1 MDTKLATII
10 CSDVIGYSSL
20 MQRDEEGTLRKLDLA
35 RALIDPLI
43 NQYKGRLFNTG
54 GDSILVEFASA
65 VDAVKFGIDMQTRMA
80 ALRDGLRWR
89 VGMHV
94 GEVWIYGTNLMGDA
108 VNLAARCESL
118 ADYGGVTMTNAV
130 YQLVVGKMK
139 ATEFVSRGEQ
149 EFKNV
154 APMEIF
160 SVVLPGAEPNPHL
173 AKAPKQA
180 TNTTTRSHSDMIAA
194 VVNDQAARNRTLHD
208 AQMFK
213 REQKFGPATRI
224 LMWRITK
231 NDREALD
238 ELVSMG
244 MKDLIPTDLKNYVA
258 AVLRECCMKIDS
270 ERALKVADL
279 LESKTMNFTSLAV
292 QFVRIAAKVN
302 EQASY
307 RYAMMVFNDPTSS
320 DSEIE
325 SVIGDLQ
332 ESAMK
337 KQVPAMM
344 RLGEYYTK
352 IGDKR
357 NAFRWLYAARAQH
370 NSEAQRLL
378 EELNKTLTK
387 TDFNNFKTD
396 ADALVDQIKFI
407 DDNRMRQ

>member
-10 CSDVIGYSSL
+10 CSDVIGYSTL
-20 MQRDEEGTLRKLDLA
+20 MQRDEEGTLRRLDVC
-35 RALIDPLI
+35 RAVIDPLI
-43 NQYKGRLFNTG
+43 NQHKGRLFNTG

-65 VDAVKFGIDMQTRMA
+65 VDAVKFGIEMQTKM
-80 ALRDGLRWR
+80 LSLKDGLRWR

-118 ADYGGVTMTNAV
+118 ADYGGVTITDAV
-130 YQLVVGKMK
+130 YRLVVGKMRGI
-139 ATEFVSRGEQ
+139 EFVSRGEQ

-154 APMEIF
+154 APMEIW
-160 SVVLPGAEPNPHL
+160 SVVLPGAEPNPNL
-173 AKAPKQA
+173 SKRSKPAV
-180 TNTTTRSHSDMIAA
+180 NTTTKSHAEMVAA
-194 VVNDQAARNRTLHD
+194 VANDQAARNRSLHD
-208 AQMFK
+208 AQMFR

-224 LMWRITK
+224 LMWRLTK

-238 ELVSMG
+238 ELISMG
-244 MKDLIPTDLKNYVA
+244 MKDLIPADLKNYVA
-258 AVLRECCMKIDS
+258 AVLREYCMKIDS
-270 ERALKVADL
+270 DRALKVADL
-279 LESKTMNFTSLAV
+279 LESRYMNYAALAV
-292 QFVRIAAKVN
+292 QFVRIAARVN

-320 DSEIE
+320 DAEIE
-325 SVIGDLQ
+325 SVLGDLK

-352 IGDKR
+352 IGDKK

-370 NSEAQRLL
+370 NSEAQHLL
-378 EELNKTLTK
+378 EELNKTITK
-387 TDFNNFKTD
+387 TEFNNYKTD

>member
-10 CSDVIGYSSL
+10 CSDVIGYSTL
-20 MQRDEEGTLRKLDLA
+20 MQRDEEGTLRRLDVC
-35 RALIDPLI
+35 RAVIDPLI
-43 NQYKGRLFNTG
+43 NQHKGRLFNTG
-54 GDSILVEFASA
+54 GDSILIEFASA
-65 VDAVKFGIDMQTRMA
+65 VDAVRFSIEMQTKM
-80 ALRDGLRWR
+80 LSLKDGLRWR

-118 ADYGGVTMTNAV
+118 ADYGGVTITDAV
-130 YQLVVGKMK
+130 YRLVVGKMRG
-139 ATEFVSRGEQ
+139 TEFVSRGEQ

-154 APMEIF
+154 APMEIW
-160 SVVLPGAEPNPHL
+160 SVVLPGAEPNPNL
-173 AKAPKQA
+173 SKRSKPAV
-180 TNTTTRSHSDMIAA
+180 NTTTKSHAEMVAA
-194 VVNDQAARNRTLHD
+194 VANDQAARNRSLHD
-208 AQMFK
+208 AQMFR

-224 LMWRITK
+224 LMWRLTK

-238 ELVSMG
+238 ELISMG
-244 MKDLIPTDLKNYVA
+244 MKDLIPADLKNYVA
-258 AVLRECCMKIDS
+258 AVLREYCMKIDS
-270 ERALKVADL
+270 DRALKVADL
-279 LESKTMNFTSLAV
+279 LETKSMNHAALAV
-292 QFVRIAAKVN
+292 QFVRIAARVN

-320 DSEIE
+320 DAEIE
-325 SVIGDLQ
+325 SVLGDLK

-352 IGDKR
+352 IGDKK

-370 NSEAQRLL
+370 NSEAQHLL
-378 EELNKTLTK
+378 EELNKTITK
-387 TDFNNFKTD
+387 TEFNNYKTD

>member
-139 ATEFVSRGEQ
+139 GTEFVSRGEQ

-154 APMEIF
+154 APMEIW

-173 AKAPKQA
+173 AKAPKQT

-279 LESKTMNFTSLAV
+279 LESKTMNFPSLAV

-370 NSEAQRLL
+370 NAEAQKLL
-378 EELNKTLTK
+378 EDLNKTISRAE
-387 TDFNNFKTD
+387 FNNFKTD

>member
-10 CSDVIGYSSL
+10 CSDVIGYSTL

-80 ALRDGLRWR
+80 SLRDGLRWR

-118 ADYGGVTMTNAV
+118 ADYGGVTMTDAV
-130 YQLVVGKMK
+130 YKLVAGKMK
-139 ATEFVSRGEQ
+139 GTEFVSRGEQ

-160 SVVLPGAEPNPHL
+160 SVVLTGAEPNPNL
-173 AKAPKQA
+173 SKRARS
-180 TNTTTRSHSDMIAA
+180 TVNTTTKSHSEMIAA
-194 VVNDQAARNRTLHD
+194 VANDQAARNRTLHD

-244 MKDLIPTDLKNYVA
+244 MKDLIPADLKNYVA
-258 AVLRECCMKIDS
+258 AVLREYCMKIDS

-279 LESKTMNFTSLAV
+279 LESKTMNYASLAV

-370 NSEAQRLL
+370 NTEAQRLL
-378 EELNKTLTK
+378 EDLNKTLSK
-387 TDFNNFKTD
+387 TDFNNYKTD

>member
-10 CSDVIGYSSL
+10 CSDVIGYSTL

-43 NQYKGRLFNTG
+43 DSSKGRLFNTG

-65 VDAVKFGIDMQTRMA
+65 VDAVKFGIEMQTRMA
-80 ALRDGLRWR
+80 ALKDGLRWR

-130 YQLVVGKMK
+130 YQLVTGKMK
-139 ATEFVSRGEQ
+139 NVEFVSRGEQ

-154 APMEIF
+154 APMEIW
-160 SVVLPGAEPNPHL
+160 SVVLPTAEPNPNL
-173 AKAPKQA
+173 TKRAKALV
-180 TNTTTRSHSDMIAA
+180 NTTTKSHSEMIAA
-194 VVNDQAARNRTLHD
+194 VVNDQAARNRSLHD
-208 AQMFK
+208 AQMFR

-224 LMWRITK
+224 LMWRITR

-244 MKDLIPTDLKNYVA
+244 MKDLIPPDLKNYVA
-258 AVLRECCMKIDS
+258 SVLREYCMKIDS
-270 ERALKVADL
+270 DRALRVADL
-279 LESKTMNFTSLAV
+279 LESKTMNYSSLAV
-292 QFVRIAAKVN
+292 QFVKLAAKVN
-302 EQASY
+302 EEASY

-320 DSEIE
+320 DKEIE
-325 SVIGDLQ
+325 SVLGDLQ
-332 ESAMK
+332 ESAMRK
-337 KQVPAMM
+337 KVPAMM
-344 RLGEYYTK
+344 QLGEYYNK
-352 IGDKR
+352 IGDKK
-357 NAFRWLYAARAQH
+357 NAFRWFYAARAEH
-370 NSEAQRLL
+370 NTEAQRLL
-378 EELNKTLTK
+378 EDLNKTITK
-387 TDFNNFKTD
+387 AEFNNFKTD

-407 DDNRMRQ
+407 DDNRMR

>member
-10 CSDVIGYSSL
+10 CSDVIGYSTL

-80 ALRDGLRWR
+80 SLRDGLRWR

-118 ADYGGVTMTNAV
+118 ADYGGVTMTDAV
-130 YQLVVGKMK
+130 YKLVAGKMK
-139 ATEFVSRGEQ
+139 STEFVSRGEQ

-154 APMEIF
+154 APMEIW
-160 SVVLPGAEPNPHL
+160 SVVLTGAEPNPNL
-173 AKAPKQA
+173 SKRARPAV
-180 TNTTTRSHSDMIAA
+180 NTTTKSHAEMIAA
-194 VVNDQAARNRTLHD
+194 VANDQAARNRTLHD

-238 ELVSMG
+238 ELISMG

-258 AVLRECCMKIDS
+258 AILREYCMKIDS

-279 LESKTMNFTSLAV
+279 LESKTMNYASLAV
-292 QFVRIAAKVN
+292 QFVRIAARVN

-337 KQVPAMM
+337 RQVPAMM

-370 NSEAQRLL
+370 NAEAQKLL
-378 EELNKTLTK
+378 EELNKTISK
-387 TDFNNFKTD
+387 TDFNNYKTD

-407 DDNRMRQ
+407 DDNRMR